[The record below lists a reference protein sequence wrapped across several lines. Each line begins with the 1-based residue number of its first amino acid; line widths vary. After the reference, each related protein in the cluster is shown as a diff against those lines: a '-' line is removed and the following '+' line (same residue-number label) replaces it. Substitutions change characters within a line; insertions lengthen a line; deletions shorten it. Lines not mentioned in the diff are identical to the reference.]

1 MFNFFSLFRRKQE
14 EFALPM
20 NLKSVLTSD
29 ELRELKTIKP
39 KDGVMYV
46 PKHIHNKIKKAQYSG
61 QFKPTLRY
69 ECK

>member
-1 MFNFFSLFRRKQE
+1 MALRLSIRTQTNFELSSD
-14 EFALPM
+14 M

-46 PKHIHNKIKKAQYSG
+46 PKHIHKKIQKAQYSG